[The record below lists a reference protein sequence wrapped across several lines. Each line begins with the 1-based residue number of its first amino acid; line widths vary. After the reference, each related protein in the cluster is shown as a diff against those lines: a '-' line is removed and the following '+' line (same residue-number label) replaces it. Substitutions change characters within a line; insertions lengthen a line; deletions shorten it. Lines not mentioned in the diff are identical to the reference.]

1 MGEEAGLL
9 RIVERIY
16 ESTAG
21 PPALADL
28 APEIAREF
36 HSDGTLLYTVLK
48 PGAVNKDL
56 LSATGDFDDWAH
68 ASYTNYYREIDEL
81 SRRAVRKALPLVTI
95 GHELLDERDFL
106 RSEVYADY
114 FRKIGLC
121 HMLAGIFPIQGD
133 LLGVVSIY
141 RPERADD
148 FDERDRRRLTMLV
161 PHIQRAVQ
169 IRHRL
174 SVSEQ
179 DRALTLEV
187 LDRLALGAIIVDGD
201 GRVIFANNVAEQV
214 IRFGQGIGLSQG
226 CIQVRG
232 HERGARLDQA
242 IRAAAAAT
250 GAVGLSSGG
259 LVAVQRP
266 GGAHLTLLV
275 SPFRPMTLGCGPQI
289 QTALVMF
296 SDPDTQTHIPE
307 NILAR
312 VLGLANAEARL
323 LAALVAGQTMQDY
336 ADAAGITMNTAKTQL
351 RQIFLKTGH
360 NRQTDVIRAVLAD
373 PVMKLASAQDN
384 SPLSAA

>member
-1 MGEEAGLL
+1 MGDETGLL
-9 RIVERIY
+9 KIVGRIY
-16 ESTAG
+16 DSTAG
-21 PPALADL
+21 APALAEL
-28 APEIAREF
+28 APEIAHEF
-36 HSDGTLLYTVLK
+36 KSDGTLLYTVLR

-56 LSATGDFDDWAH
+56 LSATGDFDEWAH

-81 SRRAVRKALPLVTI
+81 SRRGVRKALPLVAI

-114 FRKIGLC
+114 FRKIGFYHL
-121 HMLAGIFPIQGD
+121 LAGIFPIQGD

-141 RPERADD
+141 RPETRDD
-148 FDERDRRRLTMLV
+148 YNEQDRRRLTLLI

-187 LDRLALGAIIVDGD
+187 LDRLALGAIIVDAD
-201 GRVIFANNVAEQV
+201 GRVIFANGVADQV
-214 IRFGQGIGLSQG
+214 LKFGQGIGLSQN
-226 CIQVRG
+226 CLQARG
-232 HERGARLDQA
+232 LERGASLQKA
-242 IRAAAAAT
+242 IRDAAAST
-250 GAVGLSSGG
+250 GVMGLSAGG
-259 LVAVQRP
+259 LVAIQRP

-275 SPFRPMTLGCGPQI
+275 SAFRPMTFGCGPQI
-289 QTALVMF
+289 PTALVMF
-296 SDPDTQTHIPE
+296 SDPSSQTHIPE
-307 NILAR
+307 DILAR
-312 VLGLANAEARL
+312 VLGLANAEAKL

-336 ADAAGITMNTAKTQL
+336 ADMAGVTMNTVKTQL

-373 PVMKLASAQDN
+373 PVMKLASAQDYA
-384 SPLSAA
+384 SGGI